1 LRWNVLVNS
10 RYKEISFLFSVAHR
24 RRQRVLERGRVP
36 VGAQREEGRPGQG
49 RLAAVARRRLLGT
62 RNDRR

>member
-1 LRWNVLVNS
+1 M
-10 RYKEISFLFSVAHR
+10 FSVAHR